1 MNYLDIINCLE
12 LTMRSFN
19 YSILSV
25 VNVTLRLLSRA
36 EGVKLSV
43 GCCRCDPNVNEHLV
57 VYLFFF
63 SLAAG
68 YYVISIFDVF
78 LSSVNKQ
85 F

>member
-1 MNYLDIINCLE
+1 MQPVL
-12 LTMRSFN
+12 
-19 YSILSV
+19 
-25 VNVTLRLLSRA
+25 NVTLRLLSRA

-43 GCCRCDPNVNEHLV
+43 CCCRCDPNVNEHLV
-57 VYLFFF
+57 FYFF

>member
-1 MNYLDIINCLE
+1 MVFSLQ
-12 LTMRSFN
+12 SV
-19 YSILSV
+19 LSV
-25 VNVTLRLLSRA
+25 TVRLLSRA

-43 GCCRCDPNVNEHLV
+43 CCCCCDPNVNEHLV
-57 VYLFFF
+57 VYFFF

>member
-1 MNYLDIINCLE
+1 M
-12 LTMRSFN
+12 
-19 YSILSV
+19 

-43 GCCRCDPNVNEHLV
+43 CCCRCDPNVNEHLV
-57 VYLFFF
+57 GFFF
-63 SLAAG
+63 FFLAAG